1 MVETPTSPRLGR
13 PKAPLSAEVP
23 AITGRIRR
31 LIDLVHGGNLAAA
44 GRATGIPYPTIRD
57 LYAGRTANPELST
70 LDQLRA
76 PYGVSLNWFTDRAA
90 DDEVPL
96 GGRTVLLPP
105 HPRAPQ
111 GVARALRQVLIPYA
125 AGDLLAVF
133 AAVEERLKARPAE
146 PDRPIVGEAS
156 GDAFT
161 FRLTTFLLQPL
172 LAAEKVGEE
181 VIPAAAPTASPAQGV
196 DAAWVARLE
205 AVGAMWRALLPR
217 VRGSG
222 CTT

>member
-1 MVETPTSPRLGR
+1 MGR
-13 PKAPLSAEVP
+13 PKAPPPTEAPPV
-23 AITGRIRR
+23 TRRIRR

-44 GRATGIPYPTIRD
+44 ARATGIPYPTVRD

-76 PYGVSLNWFTDRAA
+76 PYGISLNWFTDQAG
-90 DDEVPL
+90 DGEVPL
-96 GGRTVLLPP
+96 AGRTLLLPP
-105 HPRAPQ
+105 HPRAAQ
-111 GVARALRQVLIPYA
+111 GAARTLRPVLIPYA
-125 AGDLLAVF
+125 ADDLLAVF
-133 AAVEERLKARPAE
+133 AVLEEWLRARLAE

-181 VIPAAAPTASPAQGV
+181 VIPAAAPGSSGAPSI

-205 AVGAMWRALLPR
+205 ALGAMWRALLPR
-217 VRGSG
+217 MLGR
-222 CTT
+222 